1 MSVDCRGVSTVDALA
16 AVAVAGAASAQV
28 TLYGKVDLGYGT
40 TTNKTGA
47 GTTTNKTSGMQSGFE
62 SGSRWGMKGS
72 EDLGGGLTASF
83 NYEFGS
89 IKANEGKNG
98 GDPARRSVVE
108 LSGSFGKV
116 GMGRDY
122 NPTFSMIGATDVT
135 GVDNS
140 STSDTGALAG
150 VRDSNMFLYTS
161 PNFGGVTVKAGL
173 ISQRTGLNTNTSKVS
188 GTDLSATYAD
198 GPLMVGLAYRVIK
211 TTSPATAATW
221 KLDANGVAVVD
232 QAAALASTEK
242 TKQTTLGA
250 TYDFGVA
257 KAYFNYI
264 TGKVDGVSGTDKE
277 TNLGVSAPMGAVTL
291 LAGLGRDSST
301 GLKSAT
307 DYTLGADY
315 SLSKR
320 TNVYARVYKQAT
332 VGNGGKTSGMAAG
345 VRHSF

>member
-1 MSVDCRGVSTVDALA
+1 MSTVDALA

-40 TTNKTGA
+40 TTTKNGA

-135 GVDNS
+135 GVDSS
-140 STSDTGALAG
+140 STSDTEALAG

-173 ISQRTGLNTNTSKVS
+173 ISQRTGLDTETSKVS

-211 TTSPATAATW
+211 TTSPATAA
-221 KLDANGVAVVD
+221 AP
-232 QAAALASTEK
+232 ASTEK

-264 TGKVDGVSGTDKE
+264 TFKVDGVSGTDKE